1 MSSEAR
7 DVEMMTAGL
16 RAARAIGRA
25 ASVVPCT
32 VSASTNGSVY
42 RIAGRAAALIRL
54 DAAPFL
60 RAGAWTHEHQPPALA
75 S

>member
-25 ASVVPCT
+25 ASVVPANT
-32 VSASTNGSVY
+32 NASVD
-42 RIAGRAAALIRL
+42 RIADAQRRSSGLMLLPFCGR
-54 DAAPFL
+54 
-60 RAGAWTHEHQPPALA
+60 GAWTHEHQPPVRA

>member
-25 ASVVPCT
+25 ASVVP
-32 VSASTNGSVY
+32 ASTNASVDPH
-42 RIAGRAAALIRL
+42 RRRAAALIRP

-60 RAGAWTHEHQPPALA
+60 RAGGLDA
-75 S
+75 